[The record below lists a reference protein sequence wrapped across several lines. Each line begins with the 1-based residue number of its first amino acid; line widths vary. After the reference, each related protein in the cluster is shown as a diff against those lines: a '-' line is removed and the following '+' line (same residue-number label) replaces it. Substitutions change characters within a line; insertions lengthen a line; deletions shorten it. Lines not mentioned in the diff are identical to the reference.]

1 VILFFRFVASYARAG
16 KQGKELMDPTPGLRS
31 SESPQLNFALLV
43 LRVACAL
50 PFLYHGSGILF
61 GVLGGPGPANFAA
74 FMHVPAAVGYL
85 VGLAQFA
92 GGLVILTGA
101 FLRVGAVCVMI
112 VMLGAIFLVHLPHG
126 FDVNQGGY
134 EVALTELL
142 LALGL
147 LISGPGAYSFRNVL
161 PAPLRKL

>member
-1 VILFFRFVASYARAG
+1 MNA
-16 KQGKELMDPTPGLRS
+16 TPGMPS
-31 SESPQLNFALLV
+31 SQSPQLNFALLV

-61 GVLGGPGPANFAA
+61 GVLGGPGPVNFAA
-74 FMHVPAAVGYL
+74 FMHAPAAIGYL

-92 GGLVILTGA
+92 GGLAILTGA

-126 FDVNQGGY
+126 FDINHSGY
-134 EVALTELL
+134 EFALSELL

-147 LISGPGAYSFRNVL
+147 LIAGPGAYSLRKVL

>member
-1 VILFFRFVASYARAG
+1 MNA
-16 KQGKELMDPTPGLRS
+16 TPGMPS

-43 LRVACAL
+43 LRLACAL

-74 FMHVPAAVGYL
+74 FMHAPAAVGYL

-92 GGLVILTGA
+92 GGLAILTGA
-101 FLRVGAVCVMI
+101 FLRVGAVCVII

-126 FDVNQGGY
+126 FDISHSGY
-134 EVALTELL
+134 EFALSELL
-142 LALGL
+142 LAFGL
-147 LISGPGAYSFRNVL
+147 LIAGPGAYSLRNAL
-161 PAPLRKL
+161 PPPLRKL

>member
-1 VILFFRFVASYARAG
+1 
-16 KQGKELMDPTPGLRS
+16 MNPTPGMPS

-74 FMHVPAAVGYL
+74 FMHAPAAVGHL

-92 GGLVILTGA
+92 GGLAILTGA
-101 FLRVGAVCVMI
+101 FLRVGAVCVII

-126 FDVNQGGY
+126 FDINRSGY
-134 EVALTELL
+134 EFALSELL
-142 LALGL
+142 LAFGL
-147 LISGPGAYSFRNVL
+147 LIAGPGAYSLRNAL
-161 PAPLRKL
+161 PPPLRKL

>member
-1 VILFFRFVASYARAG
+1 
-16 KQGKELMDPTPGLRS
+16 MDPTPGLPS

-74 FMHVPAAVGYL
+74 FMHAPAAIGYL

-92 GGLVILTGA
+92 GGLAILTGA

-126 FDVNQGGY
+126 FDINHSGY
-134 EVALTELL
+134 EFALSELL
-142 LALGL
+142 LSFGL
-147 LISGPGAYSFRNVL
+147 LIAGPGAYSLRNVL